1 MLALT
6 IAGNVGKDAETRTL
20 QSGDMTVTSFTVAV
34 EDRSGKEKQTLW
46 FDVSLWGKRGAG
58 LQQYIRKGG
67 KVTVSGSLGRREY
80 EGKTYLTLRA
90 DNVTLQG
97 GGQSENGG
105 GSGGGNQGGGYDQS
119 SGGGYGGGSGVNT
132 GAGDLDDSIPFAP
145 CVR

>member
-46 FDVSLWGKRGAG
+46 FDVSLWGKRGSA
-58 LQQYIRKGG
+58 LEPHIRKGG
-67 KVTVSGSLGRREY
+67 KITVSGSLGKREY

-97 GGQSENGG
+97 GGQS
-105 GSGGGNQGGGYDQS
+105 SGGNQGGGYDQS
-119 SGGGYGGGSGVNT
+119 SGGGGGYGGGSTSPIDGS
-132 GAGDLDDSIPFAP
+132 DEIPYAP
-145 CVR
+145 CVL